1 VEHSASGHD
10 EAAQHRVTTDLTP
23 MTRMLTAVFAVL
35 VLSAAAV
42 QAASANSSSHGG
54 SPPHEPPNS
63 TGAVVEATAIAQA
76 SGDGSTA
83 TATATCPHGTRAAGG
98 GFNAAS
104 SSEAIALVYES
115 VKAGQHSWRASAQLL
130 DPGNQSTLDLTTYVY
145 CRKHFPVTRST
156 ATTVPTDG
164 QVQIGPTAS
173 ASCPSG
179 EIAMAGGFRMAA
191 PLVSPTV
198 TDLFFDSIRSGTSS
212 WDARVVTGPAGP
224 SAITSEAYCA
234 RNATA
239 LLESDGSS
247 TPNAQDSVS
256 STATAA
262 CPNGTSPAAG
272 GFAQPDSAVVSF
284 FFVYE
289 SRRVGDGWQVS
300 GLHSG
305 ADPGVALDSAAY
317 CA

>member
-1 VEHSASGHD
+1 MEHSATARGQ
-10 EAAQHRVTTDLTP
+10 AAQHPSITDLP
-23 MTRMLTAVFAVL
+23 HMTRMLTAVFAVL
-35 VLSAAAV
+35 VLSAATA
-42 QAASANSSSHGG
+42 QAASAKSSPHGG
-54 SPPHEPPNS
+54 PPPHEAPNS
-63 TGAVVEATAIAQA
+63 PGAVVEATATAQA

-98 GFNAAS
+98 GFSAPS

-115 VKAGQHSWRASAQLL
+115 VKVGQHSWRASAQLL
-130 DPGNQSTLDLTTYVY
+130 DPGNQSTLSVTTYVY

-173 ASCPSG
+173 ASCPRR
-179 EIAMAGGFRMAA
+179 EIAMAGGFRMPA

-198 TDLFFDSIRSGTSS
+198 TDLFFDSIRSGTST
-212 WDARVVTGPAGP
+212 WDSRVVTGPAGP

-234 RNATA
+234 RHATA
-239 LLESDGSS
+239 PVEADGSS
-247 TPNAQDSVS
+247 APNAQDSAS

-262 CPNGTSPAAG
+262 CPTGLSPAAG
-272 GFAQPDSAVVSF
+272 GFAQPDSAAVSF

-289 SRRVGDGWQVS
+289 SRRIGDSWQVS

-305 ADPGVALDSAAY
+305 GDPGVALDSAAY
-317 CA
+317 CG